1 MTTPVKRILQI
12 FWGLLL
18 LAIIIFFTYL
28 PTFVDKQFNI
38 LLEMKAPTLPDSVK
52 AFHSSLRAAD
62 MHDDILLWGRD
73 LTEKHDYGH
82 TDLPRLRAGNIRLQV
97 FSVVT
102 KTPSG
107 INYQSNNAET
117 DQITLLMIAQM
128 APVKAWYSLTE
139 RALYQ
144 ANRLRETAAGFPGQ
158 LAVVSD
164 RKSLNN
170 LLNNSSPDK
179 IAGVLAIE
187 GMHALDGKLENLEV
201 LDRAG
206 YRMIGLAHF
215 FDNAFAGSAHGEE
228 KYGLTELGKQAFREM
243 EKRHI
248 LIDLAHASPR
258 AIEDALELA
267 TRPLVVSH
275 TGVKENCDSPRNLS
289 DDQLRRIAAT
299 GGLIGIGFWSGAVCD
314 SDVESVV
321 DAMLH
326 AVEIAG
332 IDHVALGSDWDGAT
346 REEISADR
354 LPWLTAALL
363 NRGMSKDD
371 VRKIMGENLIR
382 LLLATLPE

>member
-28 PTFVDKQFNI
+28 PTFVDKQFNV
-38 LLEMKAPTLPDSVK
+38 LLEMEAPTLPDSVK

-144 ANRLRETAAGFPGQ
+144 ANRLRETATGFPGQ

-346 REEISADR
+346 QEELSADR

>member
-12 FWGLLL
+12 FWGIIL
-18 LAIIIFFTYL
+18 LALIVFFTYV
-28 PTFVDKQFNI
+28 PVFVDKQYNV
-38 LLEMKAPTLPDSVK
+38 LLDLKAPELPDSVR
-52 AFHSSLRAAD
+52 AFHNTLRAAD

-73 LTEKHDYGH
+73 LAEEHDHGH
-82 TDLPRLRAGNIRLQV
+82 TDLPRLRAGRVRLQV

-117 DQITLLMIAQM
+117 DQITLLMMAQM
-128 APVKAWYSLTE
+128 APLKAWYSLTE

-144 ANRLRETAAGFPGQ
+144 AGRLRETAAAYPEQLTVVTDRESLQGFLKNAP
-158 LAVVSD
+158 
-164 RKSLNN
+164 
-170 LLNNSSPDK
+170 PDK

-187 GMHALDGKLENLEV
+187 GMHALDGKLENLDV
-201 LDRAG
+201 LDKAG

-215 FDNAFAGSAHGEE
+215 FDNAFSGSAHGEE

-258 AIEDALELA
+258 AIEEALAMA

-275 TGVKENCDSPRNLS
+275 TGVKASCDSPRNLT

-326 AVEIAG
+326 AVAIAG

-346 REEISADR
+346 REELSADR

-363 NRGMSKDD
+363 NRGLSKED

-382 LLLATLPE
+382 LLGTTLP

>member
-28 PTFVDKQFNI
+28 PTFVDKQFNV
-38 LLEMKAPTLPDSVK
+38 LLEMEAPTLPDSVK

>member
-1 MTTPVKRILQI
+1 MTSPVKRILQI
-12 FWGLLL
+12 FWGVLL
-18 LAIIIFFTYL
+18 LAIIVFFTYV
-28 PTFVDKQFNI
+28 PVFVDKQFNV
-38 LLEMKAPTLPDSVK
+38 LLDLKAPELPDSVR
-52 AFHSSLRAAD
+52 AFHKTLRAAD

-73 LTEKHDYGH
+73 LAEKHDHGH
-82 TDLPRLRAGNIRLQV
+82 TDLPRLRAGSVRLQI

-117 DQITLLMIAQM
+117 DQITLLMIARM
-128 APVKAWYSLTE
+128 APLKAWYSLTE

-144 ANRLRETAAGFPGQ
+144 AGRLRETAAEYPEQ
-158 LAVVSD
+158 LTVVTN
-164 RKSLNN
+164 RKSLQSFLKNAA
-170 LLNNSSPDK
+170 PDK

-187 GMHALDGKLENLEV
+187 GMHALDGKLENLDV
-201 LDRAG
+201 LDKAG

-215 FDNAFAGSAHGEE
+215 FDNAFSGSAHGEE
-228 KYGLTELGKQAFREM
+228 KYGLTELGRQAFREM

-258 AIEDALELA
+258 AIEDALAMA

-275 TGVKENCDSPRNLS
+275 TGVKAGCDSPRNLT

-346 REEISADR
+346 QEELSADR

-363 NRGMSKDD
+363 NRGLSKED

-382 LLLATLPE
+382 LLGTTLP

>member
-18 LAIIIFFTYL
+18 LGVIIFFAYV
-28 PTFVDKQFNI
+28 PAFVDRQFNI
-38 LLEMKAPTLPDSVK
+38 LLDMKAPELPDSVR
-52 AFHSSLRAAD
+52 AFHHSLRAAD

-82 TDLPRLRAGNIRLQV
+82 TDLPRLRAGNVRLQV
-97 FSVVT
+97 FSAVT

-107 INYQSNNAET
+107 INYQSNSDET
-117 DQITLLMIAQM
+117 DQITLLMIAEM
-128 APVKAWYSLTE
+128 APLKAWYSLTE

-144 ANRLRETAAGFPGQ
+144 ADRLKETAAAFPGQ
-158 LAVVSD
+158 LTVISD
-164 RKSLNN
+164 RKSLTGF
-170 LLNNSSPDK
+170 LNDSLPGK
-179 IAGVLAIE
+179 IAGLLAIE
-187 GMHALDGKLENLEV
+187 GMHALDGRLENLEV
-201 LDRAG
+201 LDSAG

-215 FDNAFAGSAHGEE
+215 FDNAFAGSAHGIK

-258 AIEDALELA
+258 AIEDALSLA

-275 TGVKENCDSPRNLS
+275 TGVSATCDSPRNLS

-299 GGLIGIGFWSGAVCD
+299 GGLIGIGFWEGAVCD

-346 REEISADR
+346 QEELSADR

-363 NRGMSKDD
+363 NRGMSKED

-382 LLLATLPE
+382 LLLTTLPE